1 VGILYYYLRGHKEAR
16 FQASEFHAFQKTHRL
31 QNAPTGQ
38 GEELKDDE
46 AFNKLIRFENPR
58 ALRNIIIGEVVLSA
72 VWGVLGGVIP
82 SGGTLMAVMNITFFL
97 LSTFL
102 GWAMAMVLRLRFSLF
117 ISAFLAAVVWALVFG
132 VLRGFL

>member
-1 VGILYYYLRGHKEAR
+1 MESGG
-16 FQASEFHAFQKTHRL
+16 
-31 QNAPTGQ
+31 
-38 GEELKDDE
+38 E
-46 AFNKLIRFENPR
+46 AFNKLMRSENRR

-72 VWGVLGGVIP
+72 VWGVLGKVIP
-82 SGGTLMAVMNITFFL
+82 SGGTLMAVVNITFFL

-117 ISAFLAAVVWALVFG
+117 KSGILAAVVWVLVFG

>member
-1 VGILYYYLRGHKEAR
+1 MESG
-16 FQASEFHAFQKTHRL
+16 
-31 QNAPTGQ
+31 
-38 GEELKDDE
+38 DE
-46 AFNKLIRFENPR
+46 AFKKLMRSENPK

-72 VWGVLGGVIP
+72 VWGVLGRVIP
-82 SGGTLMAVMNITFFL
+82 SGGTLMAVVNIIFFL

-117 ISAFLAAVVWALVFG
+117 ISAILAAVVWALVFG